1 MGGASGH
8 YDRRAEGEEDDAAK
22 QRNEITKN
30 ESRTRVGNKA
40 DQLNK
45 HRGCRGKK
53 KDVEVRFEVDRS
65 GDQWAPEGSEPAGMS
80 VDPFMMSFLQEPSE
94 YWETFSRSRLAR
106 VPLRSWMRSCSPSTV

>member
-8 YDRRAEGEEDDAAK
+8 YDRKAEGEEDDAAK

-30 ESRTRVGNKA
+30 ESGTRVGNKKA

-45 HRGCRGKK
+45 QSGCRGEKK
-53 KDVEVRFEVDRS
+53 YVEVRFEVNRS

-80 VDPFMMSFLQEPSE
+80 VDPFMMSLLQEPSE
-94 YWETFSRSRLAR
+94 YWEALSSSRLAR
-106 VPLRSWMRSCSPSTV
+106 VPLRS